1 MTSDMIRGGRTVSEV
16 VSDNPSYRRLL
27 DDFQVGQVFEH
38 WPNKTIT
45 ESDNNLFCL
54 LTLNHHPVHSD
65 VEYCRDQL
73 HGQVLVVGT
82 YVLSLVVGMTVADIS
97 GAAIANLEYEA
108 ITHDGPVFLGDTI
121 GATTRVLDVRPSRS
135 KPDRG
140 VLYVET
146 EAFNQH
152 GEKVLT
158 LRRKLLLPRKTAG
171 GGKYG
176 ENL

>member
-1 MTSDMIRGGRTVSEV
+1 MSDV
-16 VSDNPSYRRLL
+16 VSNNPSYKRLL
-27 DDFQVGQVFEH
+27 EDFQVGQVFEH
-38 WPNKTIT
+38 WPHKTIS

-54 LTLNHHPVHSD
+54 LTLNRHPVHSD
-65 VEYCRDQL
+65 VEYCRNHP
-73 HGQVLVVGT
+73 HGQILVVGT

-97 GAAIANLEYEA
+97 GAAIANLEYEV
-108 ITHDGPVFLGDTI
+108 ITHDGPVFIGDTI
-121 GATTRVLDVRPSRS
+121 RASTRVLDVRPSRS

-158 LRRKLLLPRKTAG
+158 LRRKLLLPRRIAG
-171 GGKYG
+171 GGRDV

>member
-1 MTSDMIRGGRTVSEV
+1 MNSPESH
-16 VSDNPSYRRLL
+16 NPSYKRLL

-38 WPNKTIT
+38 WPHKTIT
-45 ESDNNLFCL
+45 EGDNNLFCL
-54 LTLNHHPVHSD
+54 LTMNHHPVHLD
-65 VEYCRDQL
+65 VEYCKQHS
-73 HGQVLVVGT
+73 HGKILVVGT

-108 ITHDGPVFLGDTI
+108 ITHDGPVFIGDTI
-121 GATTRVLDVRPSRS
+121 RARTRVLDVRQSRT

-146 EAFNQH
+146 EALNQR

-158 LRRKLLLPRKTAG
+158 LRRKLLLPRDHLDEG
-171 GGKYG
+171 GIDG